1 MGDMTGAR
9 LLAALERSA
18 ALDPS
23 DNPGGFLQVSGVRY
37 RIVDG
42 RLSSATVG
50 DAPIDPTRRYRIVTS
65 DFLAAGGDGYTM
77 LEEMTEPVMT
87 GRLISD
93 MVIEGFRTESPVS
106 ATTDRR
112 IMRR

>member
-1 MGDMTGAR
+1 
-9 LLAALERSA
+9 
-18 ALDPS
+18 
-23 DNPGGFLQVSGVRY
+23 
-37 RIVDG
+37 
-42 RLSSATVG
+42 
-50 DAPIDPTRRYRIVTS
+50 
-65 DFLAAGGDGYTM
+65 M